1 MCHGGQT
8 TSYMVLEASHHTLL
22 DSAVRVDGD
31 TVMKLWY
38 IFFLIFSL
46 SFYRELH
53 RPSKFERCPLI
64 CSFYHIWSL
73 SCLIAIFLIFFLILS
88 ISIWFLYQSRSS
100 ILYFYIFFY
109 LSSQL
114 KLFFNFI
121 THHFALFYFYIKV
134 GPHSFNC
141 YFFFALDPF

>member
-73 SCLIAIFLIFFLILS
+73 SCLIAIFLIFFSILS

-100 ILYFYIFFY
+100 IFYFYIFFIFLLNWNY
-109 LSSQL
+109 FLISSLIILLYFIFIL
-114 KLFFNFI
+114 KLVLI
-121 THHFALFYFYIKV
+121 LLIAI
-134 GPHSFNC
+134 
-141 YFFFALDPF
+141 FFALNPF